1 MLWSGSAFAYPG
13 LHFRVI
19 CIVFVLWGIL
29 WLALFYE
36 TTFGKAL
43 SGFFIILGI
52 FISIK
57 SYSKWKKW
65 KDSDNIDEAP
75 TDERYEL
82 NMLKASRAGFIFLY
96 ISIGVLGTLLG
107 LRLINEIIFTALM
120 GPVIVVASFLY
131 VLLFYRYEK
140 GVNEDEN

>member
-1 MLWSGSAFAYPG
+1 MKTRDILLRQCLIGIF
-13 LHFRVI
+13 
-19 CIVFVLWGIL
+19 FVLGGII
-29 WLALFYE
+29 WLALYYDDA
-36 TTFGKAL
+36 FGKAL
-43 SGFFIILGI
+43 SGYFIILGI

-65 KDSDNIDEAP
+65 KDSDIDTDEAL

-120 GPVIVVASFLY
+120 GPVIAVASFLY

>member
-1 MLWSGSAFAYPG
+1 MKTRDILLRQCLAGIF
-13 LHFRVI
+13 
-19 CIVFVLWGIL
+19 FVLVGIL
-29 WLALFYE
+29 WLALSYE
-36 TTFGKAL
+36 NTFVKAL
-43 SGFFIILGI
+43 SGYFIILGI

-57 SYSKWKKW
+57 SYSKWRKW
-65 KDSDNIDEAP
+65 KDSDIPTDETL

-96 ISIGVLGTLLG
+96 VSIGVLGTLLG

-120 GPVIVVASFLY
+120 GPVIAVASVLY

-140 GVNEDEN
+140 GVNENEN

>member
-1 MLWSGSAFAYPG
+1 MKTKDILLRQCLVGVF
-13 LHFRVI
+13 
-19 CIVFVLWGIL
+19 FVLWGIL
-29 WLALFYE
+29 WLWTYYE
-36 TTFGKAL
+36 NLLGKLL

-52 FISIK
+52 FMLIK
-57 SYSKWKKW
+57 SYSKWKRW
-65 KDSDNIDEAP
+65 KDSETLPDEAL

-82 NMLKASRAGFIFLY
+82 NLLRASRAGFMFLY

-120 GPVIVVASFLY
+120 GPVIAIASVLY

-140 GVNEDEN
+140 GVNENEN

>member
-1 MLWSGSAFAYPG
+1 MKTRDILLRQCLIG
-13 LHFRVI
+13 
-19 CIVFVLWGIL
+19 IVFVLWGIL
-29 WLALFYE
+29 WLALYYE
-36 TTFGKAL
+36 NTIGKAL

-65 KDSDNIDEAP
+65 KDSDIHTDEAL

-96 ISIGVLGTLLG
+96 ISIGILGTLLG

-120 GPVIVVASFLY
+120 GPVFAVASVLY

>member
-1 MLWSGSAFAYPG
+1 MKTKDILLHQG
-13 LHFRVI
+13 LVGM
-19 CIVFVLWGIL
+19 VFVMWGIL
-29 WLALFYE
+29 WLALYYE
-36 TTFGKAL
+36 KTFGKAL

-65 KDSDNIDEAP
+65 KDSDIP
-75 TDERYEL
+75 TDEALTDERLEL
-82 NMLKASRAGFIFLY
+82 NQLRASRAGFIFLY
-96 ISIGVLGTLLG
+96 VSVGVLGTLLG

-120 GPVIVVASFLY
+120 GPVFAIASVLY

-140 GVNEDEN
+140 GVNENEN

>member
-1 MLWSGSAFAYPG
+1 MKTRDILLRQFFVGIF
-13 LHFRVI
+13 
-19 CIVFVLWGIL
+19 FVLVGIL
-29 WLALFYE
+29 WLALYYE
-36 TTFGKAL
+36 NTFVKAL
-43 SGFFIILGI
+43 SGYFIILGI

-65 KDSDNIDEAP
+65 KDSDIPTDEAL

-82 NMLKASRAGFIFLY
+82 NLLKASRAGFIFLY
-96 ISIGVLGTLLG
+96 VSIGVLGTLLG

-120 GPVIVVASFLY
+120 GPVIAVASFLY

-140 GVNEDEN
+140 GVNENEN

>member
-1 MLWSGSAFAYPG
+1 MKTRDILLRQYLVGIF
-13 LHFRVI
+13 
-19 CIVFVLWGIL
+19 FVLGGIL
-29 WLALFYE
+29 WLALNYDDA
-36 TTFGKAL
+36 FGKAL
-43 SGFFIILGI
+43 SGYFIILGI

-65 KDSDNIDEAP
+65 KDSDIHTDEAL

-96 ISIGVLGTLLG
+96 LSIGVLGTLLG

>member
-1 MLWSGSAFAYPG
+1 MKTRDILLRQCLVGVFFVMGGIFWLG
-13 LHFRVI
+13 LY
-19 CIVFVLWGIL
+19 
-29 WLALFYE
+29 YE
-36 TTFGKAL
+36 NTFGKAL

-65 KDSDNIDEAP
+65 KDSDIHTDEAL
-75 TDERYEL
+75 TDERLEL
-82 NMLKASRAGFIFLY
+82 NLLRASRAGFMFLY
-96 ISIGVLGTLLG
+96 ISIGVLFTLIG

-120 GPVIVVASFLY
+120 GPVFAVTSVLY

-140 GVNEDEN
+140 GVNENEN

>member
-1 MLWSGSAFAYPG
+1 MKTRDILLRQFFVG
-13 LHFRVI
+13 
-19 CIVFVLWGIL
+19 IVFVLWGIL
-29 WLALFYE
+29 WLALYYE

-65 KDSDNIDEAP
+65 KDSAILTDETL
-75 TDERYEL
+75 TDERLEL
-82 NMLKASRAGFIFLY
+82 NQLKASRAGFIFLY
-96 ISIGVLGTLLG
+96 ISVGVLGTLLG

-120 GPVIVVASFLY
+120 GPVFAVASVLY

-140 GVNEDEN
+140 GVNENEN

>member
-1 MLWSGSAFAYPG
+1 MKTRDIL
-13 LHFRVI
+13 FRQCLI
-19 CIVFVLWGIL
+19 GIVFVLWGIL
-29 WLALFYE
+29 WLALYYE
-36 TTFGKAL
+36 NTIGKVL
-43 SGFFIILGI
+43 SGLFIILGI

-65 KDSDNIDEAP
+65 KDSDIPTDEAF

-96 ISIGVLGTLLG
+96 ISVGVLGTLLG

-120 GPVIVVASFLY
+120 GPVIAVTSVLY

-140 GVNEDEN
+140 GVNENEN

>member
-1 MLWSGSAFAYPG
+1 MKTKDILLRQG
-13 LHFRVI
+13 LVG
-19 CIVFVLWGIL
+19 IVFVLWGIL
-29 WLALFYE
+29 WLALYYE
-36 TTFGKAL
+36 NTIGKAL
-43 SGFFIILGI
+43 SGLFIILGI

-65 KDSDNIDEAP
+65 KDSDIPTDEAL

-120 GPVIVVASFLY
+120 GPVIAVASVLY

-140 GVNEDEN
+140 GVNENEN